1 MSDLETVST
10 ADELSAA
17 SEQPRNRASEIIVSG
32 RIWSAVWYLAWPTAI
47 NTLIQSAYGVV
58 NTFFVGQLPNSTQA
72 FAAVGIGSQALMFQF
87 GMMIGLSAGTSALVA
102 RFLGARKYGDADK
115 VVCQTI
121 VLSVIAG
128 IVTAL
133 PFIMLASWIVGVIG
147 ARGEAAR
154 LAADYTALIAWFSVP
169 MFLMVNITAALR
181 AAGDMRGPLVVNG
194 AVILLNILLDW
205 LLILGKGPF
214 PRMGV
219 HGAAVATSIS
229 RVVGM
234 FMAFGLLSRSVL
246 KGGLFSVHFDWHW
259 CKRILNIGWPAAIQN
274 LLFSA
279 AAAGFRWVLGSL
291 PPRQVDPAQ
300 AALTVSMAI
309 ESLAFMPGIAYSMA
323 ATPLVGQNLGA
334 GKPERAERSAWVAVS
349 QAMFIMSSVALLFII
364 VPDQLARMFTHESYV
379 VALVVSYLRI
389 NAISEPFLALSMVL
403 RGALQGAGDTR
414 TPAVISVGTMWILRL
429 PLAYMLART
438 LGLGAVGAWIAM
450 SATTCFS
457 GILMAAWFKWGKWRS
472 IEV

>member
-1 MSDLETVST
+1 MNDREST
-10 ADELSAA
+10 AQVDDVPSVPAR
-17 SEQPRNRASEIIVSG
+17 PRNHASEIIVSG
-32 RIWSAVWYLAWPTAI
+32 RIWSAVWYLAWPTAV

-58 NTFFVGQLPNSTQA
+58 NTFFVGRLPHSTQA
-72 FAAVGIGSQALMFQF
+72 FAAVGIGGQALMFQF

-102 RFLGARKYGDADK
+102 RFLGAQKYDDADR
-115 VVCQTI
+115 VVGQTI

-128 IVTAL
+128 VITAL
-133 PFIMLASWIVGVIG
+133 PFIVFAVPIVSIIG
-147 ARGEAAR
+147 ARGEAGR

-194 AVILLNILLDW
+194 GVILINIFLDW
-205 LLILGKGPF
+205 LLILGNGPF

-229 RVVGM
+229 RVLGM
-234 FMAFGLLSRSVL
+234 VMAFGLLQRSVL
-246 KGGLFSVHFDWHW
+246 KGGLSYLNVDWHW

-274 LLFSA
+274 LLFSTA
-279 AAAGFRWVLGSL
+279 SAGFRWVLGSL
-291 PPRQVDPAQ
+291 PPQQVDPAQ
-300 AALTVSMAI
+300 AALTVSIAI
-309 ESLAFMPGIAYSMA
+309 ESLAFMPGIAYSIA

-349 QAMFIMSSVALLFII
+349 QAMFIMSSVALLFLL
-364 VPDQLARMFTHESYV
+364 VPEWLARRFTQEASV
-379 VALVVSYLRI
+379 VPLVVSYLRI
-389 NAISEPFLALSMVL
+389 NAVSEPFLALSMVL

-414 TPAVISVGTMWILRL
+414 TPAVISVGTMWVLRL
-429 PLAYMLART
+429 PMAYLLART
-438 LGLGAVGAWIAM
+438 LGFGAVGAWIAM

-457 GILMAAWFKWGKWRS
+457 GILMALWFKWGTWRS
-472 IEV
+472 IEL